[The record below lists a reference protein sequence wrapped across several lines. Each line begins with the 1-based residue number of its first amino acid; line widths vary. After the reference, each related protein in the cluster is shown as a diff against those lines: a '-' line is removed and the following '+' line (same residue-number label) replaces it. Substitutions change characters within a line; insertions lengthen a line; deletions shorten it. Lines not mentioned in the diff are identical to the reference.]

1 MWWFSSGAYWTIGKK
16 FNLGIMARYSKT
28 ERPFNLTAKIIDN
41 DTGRIDKIEA
51 DGHVGG
57 AHLALICGFHWD

>member
-1 MWWFSSGAYWTIGKK
+1 
-16 FNLGIMARYSKT
+16 MARYSKT

-57 AHLALICGFHWD
+57 AHLGLICGFHWD